1 MLIKLL
7 VTVMTKSNL
16 ITNTG
21 HRFISKGKTAFKI
34 HIHTP
39 DDKVLHRSI
48 GFVKLGEKKA
58 LQKAI
63 KMRNELGR
71 EMWGK
76 FWRRLT
82 KDPYL
87 MTRLPH
93 SLEPKIVHK
102 PNPTLADP
110 NNRDTCYIAKWR
122 VINDKG
128 EYKYKTVVRS
138 ISKYGKLAA
147 YSQTK
152 KALLEAH
159 KENLEILTFMGRLNS
174 IGLK

>member
-1 MLIKLL
+1 
-7 VTVMTKSNL
+7 MTKSNL
-16 ITNTG
+16 VTNTG

-39 DDKVLHRSI
+39 DDTVLHRSV
-48 GFVKLGEKKA
+48 GFVRIGEEKA

-63 KMRNELGR
+63 KLRNQLGK

-76 FWRRLT
+76 FWPKLL

-102 PNPTLADP
+102 PNPTQTDP
-110 NNRDTCYIAKWR
+110 QHRDTCYIAKWR
-122 VINDKG
+122 EFNEHG

-152 KALLEAH
+152 KALLDAH
-159 KENLEILTFMGRLNS
+159 QDNLELLTFMGRLNS
-174 IGLK
+174 VHLK

>member
-1 MLIKLL
+1 
-7 VTVMTKSNL
+7 MTKSNL

-21 HRFISKGKTAFKI
+21 HRFISKGRTAFKI

-39 DDKVLHRSI
+39 DDTVLHRSI
-48 GFVKLGEKKA
+48 GFIKMGEKKA

-63 KMRNELGR
+63 KMRNELGK

-76 FWRRLT
+76 FWRRLL
-82 KDPYL
+82 KDPHL

-102 PNPTLADP
+102 PSPTQSDP

-122 VINDKG
+122 ELNDQG
-128 EYKYKTVVRS
+128 EYRYKTVVRS